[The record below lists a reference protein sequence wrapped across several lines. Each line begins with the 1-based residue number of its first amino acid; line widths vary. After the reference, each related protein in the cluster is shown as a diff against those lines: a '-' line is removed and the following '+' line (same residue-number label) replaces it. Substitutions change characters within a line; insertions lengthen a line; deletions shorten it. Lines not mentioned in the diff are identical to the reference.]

1 MTHDTKCHVFDDGG
15 NFPDTFMTF
24 ENVQA
29 FLRITAILVVEAV
42 WDLDALN
49 QEDAAAA
56 ESELEGVRK
65 VVDVVCRRIE
75 AVEKYLEQWRECEAF
90 QNHIAEFDQFIK
102 EARGEV
108 AEMNEKIK
116 EAEEKLKEAREASE
130 ASEVKLSDLDPEEW
144 EDCKGMWVMGEYYN
158 GEVFEGIIFSFYQDD
173 VLVRIPKSGSH
184 KWRRADQLILLPDHQ
199 RAFTSTG
206 DPIKVDHGQ
215 WEKTHAMEEEFDTLQ
230 GEAMTPEEAREL
242 LKGTTPGPWYAISN
256 TPFVSIVEEDSED
269 GEIFDFPDD
278 GEDGPQPDH
287 DLIAAAPVLAETIA
301 GMQAEYA
308 VQVQSL
314 SDNWYYYNGRGD
326 WQIHPH
332 LARWFWS
339 AQDAHALIP
348 YSQKEKFRI
357 VRRYVTDVEGV
368 EES

>member
-1 MTHDTKCHVFDDGG
+1 MSNEDTLK
-15 NFPDTFMTF
+15 
-24 ENVQA
+24 QLA
-29 FLRITAILVVEAV
+29 KAV
-42 WDLDALN
+42 KHL
-49 QEDAAAA
+49 Q
-56 ESELEGVRK
+56 
-65 VVDVVCRRIE
+65 
-75 AVEKYLEQWRECEAF
+75 
-90 QNHIAEFDQFIK
+90 
-102 EARGEV
+102 EARKDQMEAMAV
-108 AEMNEKIK
+108 HIE
-116 EAEEKLKEAREASE
+116 EAEKRLKEARE
-130 ASEVKLSDLDPEEW
+130 ASEVKLSDLPPEEW
-144 EDCKGMWVMGEYYN
+144 EACKGMWVRGKQPN
-158 GEVFEGIIFSFYQDD
+158 GKVFDGFIMYFDEEKAR
-173 VLVRIPKSGSH
+173 VHIPNKGYCC
-184 KWRRADQLILLPDHQ
+184 WRSPDQLTLLPDHQ

-287 DLIAAAPVLAETIA
+287 DLIAAAPVLAEIIA

>member
-108 AEMNEKIK
+108 AEMNEKIE
-116 EAEEKLKEAREASE
+116 EAEKKLKEAREASE

-144 EDCKGMWVMGEYYN
+144 EACKGMWVRGKQPN
-158 GEVFEGIIFSFYQDD
+158 GKVFDGFIMYFDEEKAR
-173 VLVRIPKSGSH
+173 VHIPNKGYCC
-184 KWRRADQLILLPDHQ
+184 WRSPDQLTLLPDHQ

-215 WEKTHAMEEEFDTLQ
+215 WEKTHAMEEEFD
-230 GEAMTPEEAREL
+230 RI
-242 LKGTTPGPWYAISN
+242 KK
-256 TPFVSIVEEDSED
+256 
-269 GEIFDFPDD
+269 
-278 GEDGPQPDH
+278 
-287 DLIAAAPVLAETIA
+287 AE
-301 GMQAEYA
+301 
-308 VQVQSL
+308 
-314 SDNWYYYNGRGD
+314 
-326 WQIHPH
+326 
-332 LARWFWS
+332 
-339 AQDAHALIP
+339 
-348 YSQKEKFRI
+348 K
-357 VRRYVTDVEGV
+357 
-368 EES
+368 

>member
-108 AEMNEKIK
+108 AEMNEKIE
-116 EAEEKLKEAREASE
+116 EAEKKLKEAREASE

-184 KWRRADQLILLPDHQ
+184 QWRRADQLILLPDHQ

-206 DPIKVDHGQ
+206 GPVKVDPGQ
-215 WEKTHAMEEEFDTLQ
+215 WEKTRGMEDEFDRVK
-230 GEAMTPEEAREL
+230 A
-242 LKGTTPGPWYAISN
+242 
-256 TPFVSIVEEDSED
+256 EEDCTTRVVAYGGLAVREVMEAASEAGSPVVEAQFTGNGGVALFFAKKD
-269 GEIFDFPDD
+269 GGDD
-278 GEDGPQPDH
+278 
-287 DLIAAAPVLAETIA
+287 
-301 GMQAEYA
+301 
-308 VQVQSL
+308 
-314 SDNWYYYNGRGD
+314 
-326 WQIHPH
+326 
-332 LARWFWS
+332 
-339 AQDAHALIP
+339 
-348 YSQKEKFRI
+348 
-357 VRRYVTDVEGV
+357 
-368 EES
+368 

>member
-108 AEMNEKIK
+108 AEMNEKIE
-116 EAEEKLKEAREASE
+116 EAEKKLKEAREASE

-184 KWRRADQLILLPDHQ
+184 QWRRADQLILLPDHQ

-215 WEKTHAMEEEFDTLQ
+215 WEKTHAMEEEFD
-230 GEAMTPEEAREL
+230 RI
-242 LKGTTPGPWYAISN
+242 KK
-256 TPFVSIVEEDSED
+256 
-269 GEIFDFPDD
+269 
-278 GEDGPQPDH
+278 
-287 DLIAAAPVLAETIA
+287 AE
-301 GMQAEYA
+301 
-308 VQVQSL
+308 
-314 SDNWYYYNGRGD
+314 
-326 WQIHPH
+326 
-332 LARWFWS
+332 
-339 AQDAHALIP
+339 
-348 YSQKEKFRI
+348 K
-357 VRRYVTDVEGV
+357 
-368 EES
+368 